1 MEHDTKSVKV
11 LLEYEWIIGL
21 YTLCLSSNTARPLD
35 GVGVPRK
42 AHNSFIFQQTFE
54 ALGVIFHPPH
64 QNEKLNS
71 SVRLLKSFY
80 LIQIDLLYDV
90 LSQEMIEKVLFCI

>member
-1 MEHDTKSVKV
+1 MEDVTKGVKI
-11 LLEYEWIIGL
+11 LLEDERIIGL
-21 YTLCLSSNTARPLD
+21 YTLCLSSNTACPLD

-42 AHNSFIFQQTFE
+42 AYNSLIFQQTFE
-54 ALGVIFHPPH
+54 ALGFIFHPPP

-80 LIQIDLLYDV
+80 LIQIDLLYD
-90 LSQEMIEKVLFCI
+90 E

>member
-1 MEHDTKSVKV
+1 MEDYTKGIKIQM
-11 LLEYEWIIGL
+11 EDERIICL

-42 AHNSFIFQQTFE
+42 AYNSFIFQQNFE
-54 ALGVIFHPPH
+54 ALVVIFHPPP

-71 SVRLLKSFY
+71 RVKQIKSFY
-80 LIQIDLLYDV
+80 LIQIRDD
-90 LSQEMIEKVLFCI
+90 